1 MNAGGGGE
9 DHRGLRG
16 AGSAGVK
23 ENLTPLRANPNP
35 SGAQPASP
43 SEGWKRLQHSVIRRR
58 ALWCTEF
65 SRSLSEAGAH
75 RRRPRSLFTALH
87 FKLYGFT
94 FFQPV
99 EVQLLEA
106 AAMKENFLP
115 IRGTDESEP
124 AITDNTFDCALHS
137 HLNSAQERSHG
148 GSGANYWTATETTS
162 RTCAPLYQEA
172 RANASR
178 SFWKSPRAK
187 CPRRMTSLG

>member
-1 MNAGGGGE
+1 MMGKKAETFSG
-9 DHRGLRG
+9 DRTRRRGTRRFARPGSPG
-16 AGSAGVK
+16 AKKAFPLSAQIATLQDG
-23 ENLTPLRANPNP
+23 NPLRP
-35 SGAQPASP
+35 QH
-43 SEGWKRLQHSVIRRR
+43 EWKRLQHSVIRRH

-75 RRRPRSLFTALH
+75 RRRPRPLFTALH

-94 FFQPV
+94 FLQPV

-148 GSGANYWTATETTS
+148 GSGPNCWTARETTT
-162 RTCAPLYQEA
+162 RTWAPLYQEA

-178 SFWKSPRAK
+178 SFRKRY
-187 CPRRMTSLG
+187 RT